1 MASRKLSDTIF
12 ELVWKAAHNNPGYGM
27 KELNL
32 IQSMHPTLDMN
43 TLKKVMGHAKRT
55 PKNVEWNIIKARSTN

>member
-1 MASRKLSDTIF
+1 
-12 ELVWKAAHNNPGYGM
+12 
-27 KELNL
+27 LNL